1 MDAFWRWAD
10 RPLPSARSAVGF
22 TALVLGLLFSIVLV
36 VLLLPAMYV
45 GAEPA
50 SIPATSADTRRDADS
65 ALIVLTCFLGVGL
78 AVCRRT
84 REAVGLRLPPA
95 GPVPWLVG
103 GTALSFA
110 AMLGSGGVAMLLH
123 SAAGVEYSGA
133 SGAQWATMSGWERLH
148 ASLAAGLHEEFFYL
162 AVPVGG
168 ALLAADWAG
177 SRRTASGRWSPGTA
191 ARFRMWAAAGAGV
204 LYLVFRV
211 GMHTYQGVAP
221 ALGVMVWASVHL
233 GLILVL
239 RSVLPLMAAHV
250 LYDVGVA
257 GGGVLYVSPQ
267 VSLLVA
273 AVLGGVVLAG
283 MLVQRRAAL
292 LSSSKSKDR
301 HHGGT

>member
-1 MDAFWRWAD
+1 MYAFWRWVE
-10 RPLPSARSAVGF
+10 RPLPSARSATGF
-22 TALVLGLLFSIVLV
+22 TTLVLSVLFSIVLV
-36 VLLLPAMYV
+36 ALLLPAMYV

-50 SIPATSADTRRDADS
+50 SVPATSADTRRDADS
-65 ALIVLTCFLGVGL
+65 ALIILTCLLAVGL

-95 GPVPWLVG
+95 GPLRWLAG

-110 AMLGSGGVAMLLH
+110 ALMGSGGGAMLLH

-133 SGAQWATMSGWERLH
+133 SGAQWAAMSGWERLH

-162 AVPVGG
+162 AVPVGA
-168 ALLAADWAG
+168 ALLAAEWAG
-177 SRRTASGRWSPGTA
+177 ARRTASGRWSPVTA
-191 ARFRMWAAAGAGV
+191 ARVRVWAVAGAGV

-211 GMHTYQGVAP
+211 GMHAYQGVAP
-221 ALGVMVWASVHL
+221 ALGVLVWASVNL
-233 GLILVL
+233 GIVLVL

-250 LYDVGVA
+250 LYDFGVA
-257 GGGVLYVSPQ
+257 GGGVLYASPQ

-283 MLVQRRAAL
+283 VWAQRRTVAVHAL
-292 LSSSKSKDR
+292 GTRKSLPVD
-301 HHGGT
+301 